1 MLKEKDSSFLST
13 LKPTDKMLYLS
24 QHCLLV
30 ACTSISM
37 GNPSEPYL
45 HSLELS
51 VDHPAMEWI
60 LDFTFSRIPSEI
72 DMAHAVTYKKYI

>member
-1 MLKEKDSSFLST
+1 MYDTSVNACDSVNVGIYVYKILMKYEETDSSFLST

-37 GNPSEPYL
+37 GNPSESFL
-45 HSLELS
+45 HRLEPK
-51 VDHPAMEWI
+51 VQ
-60 LDFTFSRIPSEI
+60 PS
-72 DMAHAVTYKKYI
+72 D

>member
-13 LKPTDKMLYLS
+13 LKPNDKMLYLS

-37 GNPSEPYL
+37 GNPSESFL
-45 HSLELS
+45 HSLEPK
-51 VDHPAMEWI
+51 VQ
-60 LDFTFSRIPSEI
+60 PS
-72 DMAHAVTYKKYI
+72 D